1 MGEVLLFL
9 ASGCVFGLAAGFT
22 PGPTTTLLIAQTLR
36 FGMWDGIKVALAPL
50 LTDAPIIAASLIL
63 LSELAR
69 IEPVLG
75 GITLLG
81 AAFLMYLAVESFRVS
96 GIEMDDETATPHS
109 LRKGFLVNLLN
120 PHPYLFWFVVG
131 APTLLKAANQGV
143 LSAVLFVAGLYG
155 CLVGTKILIAVLV
168 ARSRSFLSSRA
179 YVNVNRILGVA
190 LGAFALLFLWDG
202 LRYTVLPEVENA
214 GGQCPPY

>member
-1 MGEVLLFL
+1 MGEALLFL

-36 FGMWDGIKVALAPL
+36 FGMWDGIKVALAPF

-81 AAFLMYLAVESFRVS
+81 AAFLMYLAVESFKVR
-96 GIEMDDETATPHS
+96 GIETGNETAAPHS
-109 LRKGFLVNLLN
+109 LRRGFMVNLLN

-143 LSAVLFVAGLYG
+143 LSAVLFLAGLYV
-155 CLVGTKILIAVLV
+155 CLVGTKILVAVLV

-190 LGAFALLFLWDG
+190 LGVFALLFLWDG
-202 LRYTVLPEVENA
+202 LRYTVLPEAVLPA
-214 GGQCPPY
+214 SGLGTG